1 MDRPAS
7 RVSTNDLH
15 DGPLHP
21 MTWYAGFV
29 RDRAWLVASLVAVAT
44 AFAVV
49 GLGRVDFDEEPRN
62 FVHHDARDKALLDEL
77 FRDFG
82 ADDTD
87 VLAAVEGLSPRDPE
101 TVRVVLG
108 LIERLRDEDEV
119 LSVSS
124 PFDARRVGRP
134 LVPLFP
140 RTPEHF
146 TPERLAG
153 AFAAARAHPA
163 LVGQLVSR
171 DGSVFL
177 IAIRLRE
184 TSGGI
189 AETRRQVERLRTM
202 VADATHGTPI
212 SVTLAGHPPLRVDV
226 IDAVRREFYRSILFA
241 GVMTLGVAVVAFRS
255 LQGVTTALAGP
266 TIGLVWTL
274 GWMGWTGQRINGLN
288 TILPSLVFVL
298 AFSDSTH
305 LIVAYRAARAL
316 GLGPPDA
323 VSRALLDVGSACVLM
338 VLTTAV
344 GFGAL
349 GVAQIP
355 GVRQFGIAGAVG
367 TILGLVA
374 VLTVMPTLAILGFRG
389 RDGVAHAEPGAAGS
403 RDAAGPDATGPT
415 LLLQRWALSCLAR
428 PWLCVWVSVAVTAGL
443 LVVALRLESDVRW
456 LEMLP
461 PGSPT
466 IVVTTRCD
474 EKLGGSLLASVIVE
488 WPEPLSLESPEVL
501 DVLARV
507 GDELEASPVLANAF
521 SVRQLLAALATDG
534 DTDAT
539 AFRRLRRVP
548 DGQLHRLVRESLR
561 RAVVTAHV
569 PDIGAAR
576 LLPEFDE
583 VTRRLAALEADH
595 PGFRIRLT
603 GSAVTAA
610 RAVYQIIEDTR
621 TSLFTSAVIILL
633 MTVIAFRS
641 LRYGLLCV
649 LPNLF
654 PLLATAAAL
663 VLVGEPLRLA
673 SAVTFSIALGL
684 ADDSAIHFVSAFLRG
699 RRDGLSTR
707 EAVGS
712 VLSTSGRAMVIA
724 ALTLVAGMTPLLV
737 CQLPPLRTFAAL
749 SIFAILAALVADFF
763 ILPSVLVCFAGP
775 VERPADGDPPGSPA
789 DRDRPVTSAG

>member
-1 MDRPAS
+1 
-7 RVSTNDLH
+7 
-15 DGPLHP
+15 

-87 VLAAVEGLSPRDPE
+87 VLAAVEGLSPRDPD

-119 LSVSS
+119 IAVSS

-146 TPERLAG
+146 TPERLEG

-163 LVGQLVSR
+163 LVGQLVSQ
-171 DGSVFL
+171 DGSMFL

-305 LIVAYRAARAL
+305 LIVAYRAARAR
-316 GLGPPDA
+316 GLGPLDA
-323 VSRALLDVGSACVLM
+323 VSRSLLDVGSACVLM

-389 RDGVAHAEPGAAGS
+389 RDGALPIEPGTEAGP
-403 RDAAGPDATGPT
+403 RDAAGPDTPDPT
-415 LLLQRWALSCLAR
+415 RFLQRWALACLAR
-428 PWLCVWVSVAVTAGL
+428 PWLCVWVSLTVTSAL

-461 PGSPT
+461 PGNPT

-488 WPEPLSLESPEVL
+488 WPEPLAIESPQVL
-501 DVLARV
+501 DVLTRV
-507 GDELEASPVLANAF
+507 GDELEASAVLANAF
-521 SVRQLLAALATDG
+521 SIRNLLQGFATDG

-548 DGQLHRLVRESLR
+548 DRNLHRLLRESLR

-576 LLPEFDE
+576 LLPEFDG
-583 VTRRLAALEADH
+583 VARRLAAIEADH

-621 TSLFTSAVIILL
+621 TSLLTSAVIILL
-633 MTVIAFRS
+633 MTVIGFRS

-663 VLVGEPLRLA
+663 VVVGEPLRLA

-707 EAVGS
+707 EAVAS

-724 ALTLVAGMTPLLV
+724 ALTLVAGMTPLLF

-749 SIFAILAALVADFF
+749 SIFAIVAALVADFF

-775 VERPADGDPPGSPA
+775 AERPAHDDPPGSPA
-789 DRDRPVTSAG
+789 DRDRAATSAG

>member
-1 MDRPAS
+1 
-7 RVSTNDLH
+7 
-15 DGPLHP
+15 

-29 RDRAWLVASLVAVAT
+29 RDRAWLVASLVAIAT

-108 LIERLRDEDEV
+108 LIERLRNEDEV
-119 LSVSS
+119 VSVSS

-146 TPERLAG
+146 TAERLAS
-153 AFAAARAHPA
+153 AFAAAREHPA
-163 LVGQLVSR
+163 LVGQLVSE
-171 DGSVFL
+171 DGSLFL

-189 AETRRQVERLRTM
+189 ADTRRQVERLRTM
-202 VADATHGTPI
+202 VADATHGTRI

-316 GLGPPDA
+316 GLGPLDA
-323 VSRALLDVGSACVLM
+323 VSRALLNVGSACVLM

-367 TILGLVA
+367 TILGLLA

-389 RDGVAHAEPGAAGS
+389 RDGVSRPAPEAAGS
-403 RDAAGPDATGPT
+403 RDVTGPDATGPT
-415 LLLQRWALSCLAR
+415 LMLQRWALSCLER
-428 PWLCVWVSVAVTAGL
+428 PWRCVWVSIAVTAGL
-443 LVVALRLESDVRW
+443 FVVSLRLESDVRW

-461 PGSPT
+461 PGNPT
-466 IVVTTRCD
+466 IMVTTRCD

-507 GDELEASPVLANAF
+507 GEELEASPVLANAF
-521 SVRQLLAALATDG
+521 SVRQLLEAFATDG
-534 DTDAT
+534 DADAT

-548 DGQLHRLVRESLR
+548 DRELHRLVRESLR

-595 PGFRIRLT
+595 RGFRIRLT

-775 VERPADGDPPGSPA
+775 AERLADGDPPGSAA
-789 DRDRPVTSAG
+789 DRDRPAASAG